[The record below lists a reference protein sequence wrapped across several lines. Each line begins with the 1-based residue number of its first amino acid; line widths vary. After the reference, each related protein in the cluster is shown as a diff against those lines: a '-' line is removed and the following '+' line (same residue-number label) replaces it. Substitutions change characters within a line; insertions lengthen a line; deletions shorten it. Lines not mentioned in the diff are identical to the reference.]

1 MTSTPPGAYGDYQF
15 EIYAA
20 GLGGVVLA
28 FPMAY
33 PELEARA
40 TAALPPSV
48 LSYVAGGAGTEN
60 TQRAN
65 VSAFRHWG
73 LAIGGADG
81 VVHVLRSILAE
92 ADLIMAV
99 DGYPALADLTPGT
112 LRRTGPPD

>member
-20 GLGGVVLA
+20 GLGGVVPA

-33 PELEARA
+33 PSWKPAPRPPCRRLCSPPLRA
-40 TAALPPSV
+40 AQAPGTPS
-48 LSYVAGGAGTEN
+48 GPT
-60 TQRAN
+60 
-65 VSAFRHWG
+65 SAPS
-73 LAIGGADG
+73 DG

-112 LRRTGPPD
+112 LRRTGPHD